1 MIDNDLIKSISRHHQ
16 PPSAFPMHQVLHL
29 DELVR
34 IISST
39 RTSRL
44 KGLHRYSPS
53 HPAANR
59 SRVPSWTFCGDVRL
73 ICLPFSSPC
82 PPIPGQLPIMFS
94 YVKIMLYGS
103 AVNLICFSVAVERP
117 LAGRVGTIQKV
128 YCTRRR
134 PGST

>member
-1 MIDNDLIKSISRHHQ
+1 MIDNDLIKSISITNHR
-16 PPSAFPMHQVLHL
+16 LHFQCIRSFTL
-29 DELVR
+29 MSSFE
-34 IISST
+34 SYPST

-59 SRVPSWTFCGDVRL
+59 SRDPSWTFCGDVRL